1 MALMMQI
8 LILVLLLMAFLL
20 SPRAEAG
27 EMIRGRETQPH
38 SRPYMAF
45 LNIRC
50 RNRRSHCGGFLVVKN
65 FVLTAAHCNGEDI
78 TVFLGAH
85 NIRRDEETQQRVSVK
100 HKIPHPGYNKM
111 SFENDLMLL
120 QVPAPSTPT
129 LAPPASRCGADPSA
143 LSPLQL
149 VEPAE
154 LTDAVGT
161 IPLPQ
166 AGQAVESG
174 AVCSVAGWGRTSLK
188 ATTSIL
194 HEVELD
200 VMSDETCQEDGLLQR
215 YYKPSRLMCVGDPAE
230 DKASFSGDSGGP
242 LVCNG
247 TAQGIVSFGKKNRSP
262 PRVFTRVSAYV
273 PWIERTMTGLS
284 SHGPHVERPGPLH

>member
-50 RNRRSHCGGFLVVKN
+50 RNRRSHCGGFLVAKN

-120 QVPAPSTPT
+120 Q
-129 LAPPASRCGADPSA
+129 
-143 LSPLQL
+143 L
-149 VEPAE
+149 VKPAE

-262 PRVFTRVSAYV
+262 LRVFTRVSAYV
-273 PWIERTMTGLS
+273 PWIERTMRGLS